1 MLHSASE
8 FYVPL
13 MSESTLL
20 PRVDMKKF
28 PERLD
33 STESFEE
40 TSEEVLND
48 DSIESSMLDQK
59 SCSENKSEEQK
70 KKE

>member
-1 MLHSASE
+1 
-8 FYVPL
+8 